1 MTAETLQQATKALLG
16 AGMTLQEI
24 ANLCGV
30 SRPAVMAWSSGKSNA
45 YGAHPFWKIGPAA
58 LALRYASEDLAYITK
73 TVKGRCGQVIYVTR
87 RHETPNWLVHLAVA
101 HASTWPQTIR
111 ILPQKRPGA
120 KIFKTM
126 SPLDGPTPVLHDVNR
141 RPHVGCSSI
150 ASDKYAPDMSPETYD
165 KETRAAFKA
174 GKKPGTEGPFP
185 VLDFWGGVGRD
196 GNGTSIELHTDALYA
211 RVLSRIRGDAYD
223 GERGDAPEAFYG

>member
-16 AGMTLQEI
+16 AGMTLQDI

-58 LALRYASEDLAYITK
+58 LALRYANEDLAHITK
-73 TVKGRCGQVIYVTR
+73 TVKGRCGQVIHVTH
-87 RHETPNWLVHLAVA
+87 RHETPNWLVRLAVA
-101 HASTWPQTIR
+101 HASTWPPTIR

-126 SPLDGPTPVLHDVNR
+126 SPLDGPTPVLHNV
-141 RPHVGCSSI
+141 
-150 ASDKYAPDMSPETYD
+150 SDRYAPDMSPETYD

-174 GKKPGTEGPFP
+174 GKTPGINGPFP
-185 VLDFWGGVGRD
+185 VIDFWGGVGRD
-196 GNGTSIELHTDALYA
+196 GDGTSIELDTDALYA

-223 GERGDAPEAFYG
+223 GDRGDAPEAFYG

>member
-16 AGMTLQEI
+16 AGMTLQDV

-58 LALRYASEDLAYITK
+58 LALRYANEDLAYITK
-73 TVKGRCGQVIYVTR
+73 TVKGRCGQVIHVTHR
-87 RHETPNWLVHLAVA
+87 YETPNWLVRLAVA
-101 HASTWPQTIR
+101 HASTWPPTIR

-126 SPLDGPTPVLHDVNR
+126 SPLDGPTPVLHNV
-141 RPHVGCSSI
+141 
-150 ASDKYAPDMSPETYD
+150 SDRYAPDMSPETYD
-165 KETRAAFKA
+165 KETRAAFEA
-174 GKKPGTEGPFP
+174 GKTPGINGPFP
-185 VLDFWGGVGRD
+185 VIDFWGGVGRD
-196 GNGTSIELHTDALYA
+196 GTGTSIELDTDALYA

>member
-16 AGMTLQEI
+16 AGMTLQDI

-58 LALRYASEDLAYITK
+58 LALRYANEDLAHITK
-73 TVKGRCGQVIYVTR
+73 TVKGRCGQVIHVTHR
-87 RHETPNWLVHLAVA
+87 YETPNWLVRLAVA
-101 HASTWPQTIR
+101 HASTWPPTIR

-120 KIFKTM
+120 KIFKKL
-126 SPLDGPTPVLHDVNR
+126 SPLDGPTPVLHNV
-141 RPHVGCSSI
+141 
-150 ASDKYAPDMSPETYD
+150 SDRYAPDMSPETYD

-174 GKKPGTEGPFP
+174 GKTPGINGPFP
-185 VLDFWGGVGRD
+185 VIDFCGGVGRD
-196 GNGTSIELHTDALYA
+196 GDGTSIELDTDALYA

>member
-16 AGMTLQEI
+16 AGMTLQDI

-58 LALRYASEDLAYITK
+58 LALRYANEDLAYITK
-73 TVKGRCGQVIYVTR
+73 TVKGRCGQVIHVTHR
-87 RHETPNWLVHLAVA
+87 DETPNWLVRLAVA
-101 HASTWPQTIR
+101 HASTWPEAIR

-126 SPLDGPTPVLHDVNR
+126 SPLDGPTPVLHNV
-141 RPHVGCSSI
+141 
-150 ASDKYAPDMSPETYD
+150 SDRYAADMSPETYD
-165 KETRAAFKA
+165 KETRAAFEV
-174 GKKPGTEGPFP
+174 GKTPGINGPFP
-185 VLDFWGGVGRD
+185 VIDFWGGVGRD
-196 GNGTSIELHTDALYA
+196 GTGTSIELDTDALYA

>member
-16 AGMTLQEI
+16 AGMTLQDI

-58 LALRYASEDLAYITK
+58 LALRYANEDLAYITQ
-73 TVKGRCGQVIYVTR
+73 TVKGRCGQVIHVTHR
-87 RHETPNWLVHLAVA
+87 YETPNWLVRLAVA
-101 HASTWPQTIR
+101 HASTWPPTIR

-126 SPLDGPTPVLHDVNR
+126 SPLDGPTPVLHDV
-141 RPHVGCSSI
+141 
-150 ASDKYAPDMSPETYD
+150 SDRYAPDMSPETYD
-165 KETRAAFKA
+165 KETRAAFEA
-174 GKKPGTEGPFP
+174 GKTPGINGPFS
-185 VLDFWGGVGRD
+185 VIDFRGGVGRD
-196 GNGTSIELHTDALYA
+196 GTGTSIELDTDALYA

>member
-16 AGMTLQEI
+16 AGMTLQDI

-58 LALRYASEDLAYITK
+58 LALRYANEDLAHITK
-73 TVKGRCGQVIYVTR
+73 TVKGRCGQVIHVTHR
-87 RHETPNWLVHLAVA
+87 DETPNWLVRLAVA
-101 HASTWPQTIR
+101 HASTWPPTIR

-126 SPLDGPTPVLHDVNR
+126 SPLDGPTPVLHNV
-141 RPHVGCSSI
+141 
-150 ASDKYAPDMSPETYD
+150 SDRYAPDMSPETYD

-174 GKKPGTEGPFP
+174 GKTPGINGPFP
-185 VLDFWGGVGRD
+185 VIDFWGGVGRD
-196 GNGTSIELHTDALYA
+196 GDGTSIELDTDALYA

>member
-1 MTAETLQQATKALLG
+1 MTTETLQQATKALLG
-16 AGMTLQEI
+16 AGMTLQDI

-58 LALRYASEDLAYITK
+58 LALRYANEDLAHITK
-73 TVKGRCGQVIYVTR
+73 TVKGRCGQVIHVTHR
-87 RHETPNWLVHLAVA
+87 YETPNWLVRLAVA
-101 HASTWPQTIR
+101 HASTWPPTIR

-126 SPLDGPTPVLHDVNR
+126 SPIDGPTPVLHNV
-141 RPHVGCSSI
+141 
-150 ASDKYAPDMSPETYD
+150 SDRYAPDMSPETYD

-174 GKKPGTEGPFP
+174 GKTPGINGPFP
-185 VLDFWGGVGRD
+185 VIDFWGGVGRD
-196 GNGTSIELHTDALYA
+196 GDGTSIEIDTDALYA

-223 GERGDAPEAFYG
+223 GDRGDAPEAFYG

>member
-16 AGMTLQEI
+16 AGMTLQDI

-58 LALRYASEDLAYITK
+58 LALRYANEELAYITK
-73 TVKGRCGQVIYVTR
+73 TVKGRCGQVIHVTHR
-87 RHETPNWLVHLAVA
+87 YETPNWLVRLAVA
-101 HASTWPQTIR
+101 HASTWPPTIR

-126 SPLDGPTPVLHDVNR
+126 SPLDGPTPVLHNV
-141 RPHVGCSSI
+141 
-150 ASDKYAPDMSPETYD
+150 SDRYAPDMSPETYD

-174 GKKPGTEGPFP
+174 GKTPGINGPFP
-185 VLDFWGGVGRD
+185 VIDFLGGVGRD
-196 GNGTSIELHTDALYA
+196 GDGTSIELDTDALYA

>member
-16 AGMTLQEI
+16 AGMTLQDI

-58 LALRYASEDLAYITK
+58 LALRYANEDLAHITK
-73 TVKGRCGQVIYVTR
+73 TVKGRCGQVIHVTHR
-87 RHETPNWLVHLAVA
+87 YETPNWLVRLAVA
-101 HASTWPQTIR
+101 HASTWPPTIR

-126 SPLDGPTPVLHDVNR
+126 SPLDGPTPVLHNVSNR
-141 RPHVGCSSI
+141 
-150 ASDKYAPDMSPETYD
+150 YAPDTSPETYD

-174 GKKPGTEGPFP
+174 GKTPGINGPFP
-185 VLDFWGGVGRD
+185 VIDFWGGVGRD
-196 GNGTSIELHTDALYA
+196 GDGTSIKLDTDALYA

>member
-16 AGMTLQEI
+16 AGMTLQDI

-58 LALRYASEDLAYITK
+58 LALRYANEDLAHITK
-73 TVKGRCGQVIYVTR
+73 TVKGRCGQVIHVTHR
-87 RHETPNWLVHLAVA
+87 YETPNWLVRLAVA
-101 HASTWPQTIR
+101 HASTWPPTIR

-126 SPLDGPTPVLHDVNR
+126 SPLDGPTPVLHDV
-141 RPHVGCSSI
+141 
-150 ASDKYAPDMSPETYD
+150 SDRYAPDMSPETYD
-165 KETRAAFKA
+165 KETRAAFEA
-174 GKKPGTEGPFP
+174 GKTPGINGPFS
-185 VLDFWGGVGRD
+185 VIDFWGGVGRD
-196 GNGTSIELHTDALYA
+196 GTGTSIELDTDALYA

>member
-16 AGMTLQEI
+16 AGMTLQDI

-45 YGAHPFWKIGPAA
+45 YGTHPFWKIGPAA
-58 LALRYASEDLAYITK
+58 LALRYANEDLAYITK
-73 TVKGRCGQVIYVTR
+73 TVKGRCGQVIHVTHR
-87 RHETPNWLVHLAVA
+87 YETPNWLVRLAVA

-126 SPLDGPTPVLHDVNR
+126 SPLDGPTPVLHNV
-141 RPHVGCSSI
+141 
-150 ASDKYAPDMSPETYD
+150 SDRYAPDMSPETYD
-165 KETRAAFKA
+165 KETRAAFEA
-174 GKKPGTEGPFP
+174 GKTPGINGPFP
-185 VLDFWGGVGRD
+185 VIDFWGGVGPD
-196 GNGTSIELHTDALYA
+196 GTGTSIELDTDALYA

>member
-1 MTAETLQQATKALLG
+1 MTTETLQQTTKALLG
-16 AGMTLQEI
+16 AGMTLQDI

-58 LALRYASEDLAYITK
+58 LALRYANEDLAYITK
-73 TVKGRCGQVIYVTR
+73 TVKGRCGQVIHVTHR
-87 RHETPNWLVHLAVA
+87 YETPNWLVHLAVA
-101 HASTWPQTIR
+101 HASTWPETIR

-126 SPLDGPTPVLHDVNR
+126 SPLDGPTPVLHNV
-141 RPHVGCSSI
+141 
-150 ASDKYAPDMSPETYD
+150 SDRYAPDMSPETYD

-174 GKKPGTEGPFP
+174 GKTPGINGPFP
-185 VLDFWGGVGRD
+185 VIDFCGGVGRD
-196 GNGTSIELHTDALYA
+196 GTGTSIELDTDALYA

-223 GERGDAPEAFYG
+223 GDRGDAPEAFYG